1 MFVQRFV
8 FFRLDMQVEF
18 NKAAQSLSEAL
29 VPTNKKA
36 ALSRLLK
43 VFSFYHIY

>member
-1 MFVQRFV
+1 
-8 FFRLDMQVEF
+8 MQVEF

-29 VPTNKKA
+29 IPTTKKA

-43 VFSFYHIY
+43 VSVCFKRAWKCAAPQEL